1 MEEEKYIESVTP
13 LGGNFYIVSLKPSPI
28 DKILFEG
35 KGKIIQV
42 YAKNREEAIR
52 KALNIARRKRWL

>member
-13 LGGNFYIVSLKPSPI
+13 LGGNFYIVSLKPSSI